1 MVLANPTKFPV
12 KIPIIQFWEFVFGVG
27 ALQHKHTHTVY
38 VVPLG
43 VLNGFQA
50 SQEAFRSQE
59 ESRSEAGARK
69 GRKVAKHRV
78 FVHGFVSLLEGILR
92 S

>member
-1 MVLANPTKFPV
+1 M
-12 KIPIIQFWEFVFGVG
+12 FGVG

-69 GRKVAKHRV
+69 GRKVAKQRV
-78 FVHGFVSLLEGILR
+78 FSMVLCLFLKVYLEVKLRGFLNVFG
-92 S
+92 